1 MENILKGKVA
11 IVTGGGRGVGA
22 GICSVFAQE
31 GASVAVV
38 DIDGN
43 TAEATAKKL
52 TDAGYK
58 AIAIKTDILDPQQ
71 VEKMVAT
78 VKEKLGP
85 VDILINNAGYGVQK
99 KFTDTTADDWSKDIN
114 INIYGVLNCTK
125 AVLGEMQERKY
136 GKIVNV
142 VSDAGRVGEPMLPVY
157 SAAKAGAIGF
167 SRALAKDVGKSG
179 INVNCVALSAIKTE
193 LIASILTP
201 EKEEKMAKVYPMRRL
216 GQPEDVAHMV
226 ALLASDLTGFI
237 TGQVIPINGGYALG
251 F

>member
-22 GICSVFAQE
+22 EICNVFVQE

-78 VKEKLGP
+78 VKEAFGP

-99 KFTDTTADDWSKDIN
+99 KFTDTTADDWAKDIN
-114 INIYGVLNCTK
+114 INIYGVLNCTQ
-125 AVLGEMQERKY
+125 AVLGEMMERKY
-136 GKIVNV
+136 GKIVNI

-167 SRALAKDVGKSG
+167 SRALAKDIGKNN

-193 LIASILTP
+193 LIAKILTP
-201 EKEEKMAKVYPMRRL
+201 EKEGKMAKVYPMRRL
-216 GQPEDVAHMV
+216 GETADVAYMV
-226 ALLASDLTGFI
+226 ALLASDLTSFI
-237 TGQVIPINGGYALG
+237 TGQVVPINGGYALG

>member
-71 VEKMVAT
+71 VEKMAAT
-78 VKEKLGP
+78 VKDAFGP
-85 VDILINNAGYGVQK
+85 VDILINNAGLANHIK
-99 KFTDTTADDWSKDIN
+99 RRPTCIKR
-114 INIYGVLNCTK
+114 TK
-125 AVLGEMQERKY
+125 
-136 GKIVNV
+136 
-142 VSDAGRVGEPMLPVY
+142 
-157 SAAKAGAIGF
+157 
-167 SRALAKDVGKSG
+167 
-179 INVNCVALSAIKTE
+179 
-193 LIASILTP
+193 
-201 EKEEKMAKVYPMRRL
+201 
-216 GQPEDVAHMV
+216 
-226 ALLASDLTGFI
+226 
-237 TGQVIPINGGYALG
+237 
-251 F
+251 

>member
-71 VEKMVAT
+71 VEKMAAT
-78 VKEKLGP
+78 VKDAFGP

-99 KFTDTTADDWSKDIN
+99 KFSDTTPDDWAKDIN
-114 INIYGVLNCTK
+114 INIFGVLNCTK
-125 AVLGEMQERKY
+125 AVLGEMLERKY
-136 GKIVNV
+136 GKIVNI

-167 SRALAKDVGKSG
+167 CRALAKDVGKNN

-201 EKEEKMAKVYPMRRL
+201 EKEEKMTKVYPMRRL

-226 ALLASDLTGFI
+226 AFLASDLTGYI

>member
-22 GICSVFAQE
+22 EICSVFAQE

-52 TDAGYK
+52 TDTGYK

-78 VKEKLGP
+78 VKEAFGP

-99 KFTDTTADDWSKDIN
+99 KFIDTTADDWAKDIN

-125 AVLGEMQERKY
+125 AVLGEMLERKY
-136 GKIVNV
+136 GKIINI

-167 SRALAKDVGKSG
+167 SRALAKDVGKNN

-201 EKEEKMAKVYPMRRL
+201 EKEEKMTKVYPMRRL
-216 GQPEDVAHMV
+216 GQPVDVAQMV
-226 ALLASDLTGFI
+226 AFLASDLTGYI